1 MGDST
6 VEKVTEKPVFDETA
20 TPSQNPDVDVESLS
34 ETPSSDEFFLY
45 SRIDGQTTVKELC
58 TRSGL
63 GRDATIEA
71 LERLADVGLVE
82 VPGYGPEPSESD
94 ESSSTPVD
102 QTGSGDEGGEKDE
115 AAETSSGD
123 GLDLSYLPTP
133 PEAFDFPQD
142 LLDLDVPLDERKR
155 REVICIHD
163 HLDDL
168 DHFEFFGVG
177 RDADRGEIK
186 RAYFK
191 LSKRF
196 HPDKHFRKEL
206 GPYNDMLERIFQQI
220 TKAHRILSDP
230 KRRQTYE
237 ASLED
242 SGSAESGGSEQG
254 AGATPM
260 SHNEVD
266 SATEGASDSGTKKRN
281 AAFAQ
286 LVRRAKS
293 SARSGDYEE
302 TTEHFRKALSLK
314 RDADVALQAAQL
326 LKQTRQHREEAL
338 LFARAAIRIDDDHVE
353 ARMLLG
359 DVLEEMGRTDE
370 AMAVYR
376 EVRQLDKDHRGAS
389 RRLDTLTD
397 TSH

>member
-1 MGDST
+1 M
-6 VEKVTEKPVFDETA
+6 FDETA
-20 TPSQNPDVDVESLS
+20 TPSQNQDVDVESLS

-82 VPGYGPEPSESD
+82 VPGYGPEPSGPD
-94 ESSSTPVD
+94 ESSSQPVD
-102 QTGSGDEGGEKDE
+102 EKESVDEKDE
-115 AAETSSGD
+115 GAETPSGD

-133 PEAFDFPQD
+133 PESFDFSED
-142 LLDLDVPLDERKR
+142 LLELDVPLDDRKR

-163 HLDDL
+163 QLDDL

-177 RDADRGEIK
+177 RDAERGEIK

-206 GPYNDMLERIFQQI
+206 GPYNAMLERIFQQI
-220 TKAHRILSDP
+220 TKAHRILADP
-230 KRRQTYE
+230 TRRQTYE

-242 SGSAESGGSEQG
+242 AGSEQTSGSEHG

-260 SHNEVD
+260 SHDEVK
-266 SATEGASDSGTKKRN
+266 SASDSGTEKRN

-314 RDADVALQAAQL
+314 RDADVAMQAAQL
-326 LKQTRQHREEAL
+326 LKQTSQHREEAL

-359 DVLEEMGRTDE
+359 DVLEEMGRTEE

-376 EVRQLDKDHRGAS
+376 EVRQLDQDHRAAS

>member
-1 MGDST
+1 
-6 VEKVTEKPVFDETA
+6 VFDETA

-82 VPGYGPEPSESD
+82 VPGYEPQPSGPD
-94 ESSSTPVD
+94 ESRSQPVD
-102 QTGSGDEGGEKDE
+102 EEDSADE
-115 AAETSSGD
+115 SGD

-133 PEAFDFPQD
+133 PESFDFPED
-142 LLDLDVPLDERKR
+142 LLDLDVPLGDRKR

-242 SGSAESGGSEQG
+242 AGSEETSGSEHG

-260 SHNEVD
+260 SHDEVESD
-266 SATEGASDSGTKKRN
+266 TAGASDSGTKKRN

-359 DVLEEMGRTDE
+359 DVLEEMGRTEE

-376 EVRQLDKDHRGAS
+376 EVRQLDKDHRAAS

>member
-1 MGDST
+1 
-6 VEKVTEKPVFDETA
+6 VTEKPVFDETA

-82 VPGYGPEPSESD
+82 VPGYEPQPSGPD
-94 ESSSTPVD
+94 ESRSQPVD
-102 QTGSGDEGGEKDE
+102 EEDSADE
-115 AAETSSGD
+115 SGD

-133 PEAFDFPQD
+133 PESFDFPED
-142 LLDLDVPLDERKR
+142 LLDLDVPLGDRKR

-242 SGSAESGGSEQG
+242 AGSEETSGSEHG

-260 SHNEVD
+260 SHDEVESD
-266 SATEGASDSGTKKRN
+266 TAGASDSGTKKRN

-359 DVLEEMGRTDE
+359 DVLEEMGRTEE

-376 EVRQLDKDHRGAS
+376 EVRQLDKDHRAAS

>member
-1 MGDST
+1 M
-6 VEKVTEKPVFDETA
+6 FDETA

-82 VPGYGPEPSESD
+82 VPGYEPQPSGPD
-94 ESSSTPVD
+94 ESRSQPVD
-102 QTGSGDEGGEKDE
+102 EEDSADE
-115 AAETSSGD
+115 SGD

-133 PEAFDFPQD
+133 PESFDFPED
-142 LLDLDVPLDERKR
+142 LLDLDVPLGDRKR

-242 SGSAESGGSEQG
+242 AGSEETSGSEHG

-260 SHNEVD
+260 SHDEVESD
-266 SATEGASDSGTKKRN
+266 TAGASDSGTKKRN

-359 DVLEEMGRTDE
+359 DVLEEMGRTEE

-376 EVRQLDKDHRGAS
+376 EVRQLDKDHRAAS